1 MGSPIIQSLRN
12 DLAALHK
19 AGVIGQETLRAFD
32 APLAP
37 SEFADCRIANTTI
50 PAQQSP
56 QS

>member
-32 APLAP
+32 APQAP

-56 QS
+56 